1 MQRIKFDMGELIAF
15 VTTAE
20 KASFR
25 LAAEALFLSP
35 PALSRRVER
44 LESVL
49 GARLLERTTRRVELT
64 EVGHEFLQEA
74 RRALA
79 GLDEACLLY
88 TSPSPRDKR
97 QSRMPSSA

>member
-49 GARLLERTTRRVELT
+49 GARLLERTTRRV
-64 EVGHEFLQEA
+64 
-74 RRALA
+74 
-79 GLDEACLLY
+79 
-88 TSPSPRDKR
+88 S
-97 QSRMPSSA
+97 